1 MKDAK
6 TRKPDLTRPTREQL
20 REAYELA
27 REVAD
32 RAPWKSLHDSQV
44 LAVRFADG
52 RERFVSV
59 MGRGGGTCGISAYM
73 TYADFHRMKAVDG
86 KDHEDAMDGFF
97 STNQLMLAFDS
108 AEFLLE
114 GEMEQVLESGV
125 RFDRRRTPSFMSY
138 FAGLARD
145 RMGAAEIADALA
157 SIRALLAFLNAYGP
171 DAIALRDAPM
181 QLLTTW
187 TELPDGSWVRGENE
201 FSWLMPFAFNLDGR
215 QMRRVAAM
223 PIKKKLAIEVATFVV
238 PMGRTPQG
246 RGKMSRFALIV
257 DRDRGTP
264 LGMDIFES
272 PDEGGFDWSP
282 VLKFVLDTLLKLG
295 CLPGR
300 LAVFG
305 MAMNGILKRIVETEL
320 KGVEFLSDD
329 RCELSHQVFKFLQ
342 RP

>member
-1 MKDAK
+1 
-6 TRKPDLTRPTREQL
+6 
-20 REAYELA
+20 
-27 REVAD
+27 
-32 RAPWKSLHDSQV
+32 
-44 LAVRFADG
+44 
-52 RERFVSV
+52 
-59 MGRGGGTCGISAYM
+59 
-73 TYADFHRMKAVDG
+73 
-86 KDHEDAMDGFF
+86 
-97 STNQLMLAFDS
+97 
-108 AEFLLE
+108 
-114 GEMEQVLESGV
+114 
-125 RFDRRRTPSFMSY
+125 
-138 FAGLARD
+138 
-145 RMGAAEIADALA
+145 
-157 SIRALLAFLNAYGP
+157 
-171 DAIALRDAPM
+171 
-181 QLLTTW
+181 
-187 TELPDGSWVRGENE
+187 
-201 FSWLMPFAFNLDGR
+201 
-215 QMRRVAAM
+215 M

-272 PDEGGFDWSP
+272 LDEGGFDWSP